1 MQIQSP
7 DLGRKIKIPSM
18 IDLLEANP
26 LLLLFLV
33 ASLGFG
39 VGQLRFQGSNL
50 GVAAVLFVGLA
61 FGALDPALQIPS
73 TILNIGLV
81 LFVYTIGLSNGAS
94 FFGSFRSEGSRN
106 ALYIVSMMA
115 VPALMLVL
123 VFFFFPLSAAGIAG
137 IFAGMSNSSPALASL
152 LDYVTTNV
160 TPTLAD
166 TAVSETV
173 VGFSIIYPVGVL
185 GRMLLIVVTKKMW
198 RIDFAAEAFALRKQ
212 YPIAQELSYR
222 TIKITQTAVTDHPL
236 RELQRDHEW
245 DVVFGR
251 IYREQ
256 QARLISGDTEF
267 QMGDQ
272 IVIAGTHERM
282 EAVTED
288 MGETAV
294 ADLYHERAVYAVRR
308 LFVSNPEITGERIA
322 ALDLKEKY
330 GAIVSH
336 IRRGDIEL
344 LANNDAV
351 LELGDRIRILA
362 PRREIPHLV
371 ELFGDSY
378 ANISQINWLS
388 FGLGIAMGLLLG
400 QVPFPLPG
408 GLTFR
413 LGLAGGPLIVA
424 LVLGAVR
431 RTGPIVWQ
439 MPYSANLTLRQ
450 LGLICLLATVG
461 VRSGNAL
468 VTAFT
473 GSVGWWMLG
482 VGTAV
487 TLLSTL
493 IALVVGHKWLKIPYS
508 LVIGMVS
515 PQPAVLGFALEQA
528 DNQLPN
534 VGYTLMFPFAIII
547 NVTLAQL
554 LLIILNG
561 L

>member
-1 MQIQSP
+1 
-7 DLGRKIKIPSM
+7 M

-33 ASLGFG
+33 AGLGFG
-39 VGQLRFQGSNL
+39 VGRLRFQGSNL

-61 FGALDPALQIPS
+61 FGALNPALQIPS

-94 FFGSFRSEGSRN
+94 FFGSFRREGSRN
-106 ALYIVSMMA
+106 ALYIISMMA
-115 VPALMLVL
+115 LPALLLVP
-123 VFFFFPLSAAGIAG
+123 VFFFFPLSAAGLAG
-137 IFAGMSNSSPALASL
+137 IFAGMGNNSPALAGL
-152 LDYVTTNV
+152 LDYVNTNF
-160 TPTLAD
+160 TPTLAG

-173 VGFSIIYPVGVL
+173 VGFSILYPIGVL
-185 GRMLLIVVTKKMW
+185 GRMLMIGLTQKLW

-212 YPIAQELSYR
+212 YPIAQELGYR
-222 TIKITQTAVTDHPL
+222 TIEITKTAVTNQLL
-236 RELQRDHEW
+236 RELQREHEW

-251 IYREQ
+251 IYRDQ

-267 QMGDQ
+267 QLGDQ
-272 IVIAGTHERM
+272 IVIAGTHEAM
-282 EAVTED
+282 DELTNDV
-288 MGETAV
+288 GETAV
-294 ADLYHERAVYAVRR
+294 EDLFYERNVYTGRR
-308 LFVSNPEITGERIA
+308 LFVSNPQIAGERIA

-344 LANNDAV
+344 LADNDAV

-362 PRREIPHLV
+362 PRGEMPRLV

-378 ANISQINWLS
+378 TNISQVNWLA
-388 FGLGIAMGLLLG
+388 FGLGVSAGLLLG
-400 QVPFPLPG
+400 QVPIPLPG

-439 MPYSANLTLRQ
+439 MPYSANQTLRQ

-461 VRSGNAL
+461 VQSGNAL

-473 GSVGWWMLG
+473 GSIGWWMLG

-487 TLLSTL
+487 TLLSTF
-493 IALVVGHKWLKIPYS
+493 IALIVGHKWLKIPYS

-515 PQPAVLGFALEQA
+515 PQPAVLGYALEQA

-554 LLIILNG
+554 LLIMLNG